1 MGAVKENLKK
11 IKRLRKSVR
20 AVKAGLSEAK
30 RPYDR
35 ARATYYL
42 KKKKTHASDKV
53 RIGFI
58 AQCPGVWDKQIGV
71 YEAAKSRADVEVFM
85 FVVPEGDLYTYE
97 IVPDYT
103 DNYFCKEYP
112 ESIKLLDKDGN
123 CLDLRE
129 YHLDYLFYQ
138 RPYDYRIPKM
148 VGMQRMVK
156 YVKCC
161 YLPYFF
167 NISVSF
173 NSDILK
179 NRCFDNMYFMFTDS
193 EYTKSIL
200 EKKYSRSAKK
210 KIRNIKYLGSPA
222 LEQCVNHKGEGG
234 YITWSPRYANWQ
246 GGSTF
251 LEYRDFFPEFVR
263 KTGKK
268 VIFRPHPGVFTTH
281 LMTDEEW
288 AVYLKE
294 LDDLGV
300 ITDTASPVDEI
311 FEKTDILIADYSSVI
326 LNFFL
331 TGKPVIYCEN
341 GIVFSEAFMGV
352 KENSYVAHSW
362 DEVEHFYEDIVS
374 GNDSKK
380 AGREKYIEENFGN
393 MMGAA
398 DRIVDCI
405 CEDWKKF

>member
-1 MGAVKENLKK
+1 
-11 IKRLRKSVR
+11 
-20 AVKAGLSEAK
+20 
-30 RPYDR
+30 
-35 ARATYYL
+35 
-42 KKKKTHASDKV
+42 
-53 RIGFI
+53 
-58 AQCPGVWDKQIGV
+58 
-71 YEAAKSRADVEVFM
+71 
-85 FVVPEGDLYTYE
+85 
-97 IVPDYT
+97 
-103 DNYFCKEYP
+103 
-112 ESIKLLDKDGN
+112 
-123 CLDLRE
+123 
-129 YHLDYLFYQ
+129 
-138 RPYDYRIPKM
+138 
-148 VGMQRMVK
+148 
-156 YVKCC
+156 
-161 YLPYFF
+161 
-167 NISVSF
+167 
-173 NSDILK
+173 
-179 NRCFDNMYFMFTDS
+179 MYFMFTDS

-263 KTGKK
+263 KTGRK

-300 ITDTASPVDEI
+300 ITDITSPVDEI

-362 DEVEHFYEDIVS
+362 DEVERFYEGIVG